1 MTKLGMVSDT
11 GSGYAVRRLKRGGV
25 GLARDWAAEGWNP
38 WRHDAA
44 RFYETD
50 PDGFFLSPPLWFR
63 RLFASKPSAP
73 AHRPARWGGLGACLL
88 AWAAAL
94 LLCAGMVA
102 LTVVLTAP
110 RAVILA
116 LQAAARQRHR
126 HPKSVGVGAAGWQPG
141 KGPGPAP
148 APALTRS

>member
-11 GSGYAVRRLKRGGV
+11 RSGHAVRYLKRGAV
-25 GLARDWAAEGWNP
+25 GLARDWAAAEGWNP
-38 WRHDAA
+38 GRHDAA

-50 PDGFFLSPPLWFR
+50 RDGFFLSPPLWFR

-73 AHRPARWGGLGACLL
+73 AHRPARWDGLGACLL
-88 AWAAAL
+88 GWAAAL

-102 LTVVLTAP
+102 LTVVLTVP

-116 LQAAARQRHR
+116 LQAAARQRHC

-148 APALTRS
+148 APTRS

>member
-11 GSGYAVRRLKRGGV
+11 GSGYAVRRPKRGAV
-25 GLARDWAAEGWNP
+25 GLARDRAAAEGRNP
-38 WRHDAA
+38 GRHDAA
-44 RFYETD
+44 RFDETD
-50 PDGFFLSPPLWFR
+50 PDGFFLAPPLWFR

-73 AHRPARWGGLGACLL
+73 AHRPAQWGAPGACLL

-102 LTVVLTAP
+102 LTVVLTVP

-126 HPKSVGVGAAGWQPG
+126 HPKSVGAGAAGWQPG

-148 APALTRS
+148 APTRS